1 MRIRRGRPTAAE
13 QEPLLDEAPAA
24 PSKRAPVR
32 APEATATLRLGTSVV
47 IKGHLTASEN
57 LTLHG
62 PFQGE
67 IEVRAHTVT
76 IGRLAHIEA
85 PIVAKGVVV
94 EGTVRG
100 NVTATD
106 LIELRDTARLHG
118 NVAAPRIVMADG
130 AWVCGSLE
138 TRPAATADSGPP
150 TNPAGEGRSR
160 SNPTGRSV
168 AARKN

>member
-1 MRIRRGRPTAAE
+1 
-13 QEPLLDEAPAA
+13 
-24 PSKRAPVR
+24 
-32 APEATATLRLGTSVV
+32 LRLGTSVV

-67 IEVRAHTVT
+67 IEVRAHTAT